1 MAAQPAHDIEQ
12 GGRRP
17 GLSRRLFIAA
27 SAAGSLALSRRAA
40 RAAIVRTDLASLP
53 PYGNGTLPA
62 AIRSRTVA
70 GVNGLTVHM
79 LEAGFAET
87 GRPIVV
93 LLHGFPEL
101 AYSWRKVMPPLAA
114 AGYHVI
120 APDMRGYGRTLGWDD
135 SFDADPEQFRT
146 LNMVRDVIALVHA
159 LGYHSIDA
167 IVGHDA
173 GAPIASWSALVRPDI
188 FRALAI
194 MSSPF
199 AGVPSLPFNTANGAP
214 PPRRAPTDDELDAE
228 LAKLDPPRKYY
239 QNYQRKPG
247 ANENMLYA
255 PQGLHDFFR
264 AYYHYKSADWK
275 ANKPFPLKARTAE
288 EMAKIPTYYV
298 MDKDK
303 GMAETVAEH
312 MPSPAEIAACKWLTD
327 AEVDVYVTEYSRTGF
342 NGALQGYRVRRG
354 NDPKSLAEMQTF
366 AGRTIDVPSIFIA
379 GKSDWGVYQTPGAV
393 ESMQER
399 TLTHL
404 MEFNRLDGAG
414 HWVQQEQPEQVS
426 TRLIAFLHSAKGVK
440 TGP

>member
-1 MAAQPAHDIEQ
+1 MTTQAIHDVADT
-12 GGRRP
+12 GRP
-17 GLSRRLFIAA
+17 T
-27 SAAGSLALSRRAA
+27 ALSRRGILLGAAAGALVLSRRDA
-40 RAAIVRTDLASLP
+40 RAAIVNTDLASLP

-62 AIRSRTVA
+62 AVRSRMVA

-79 LEAGFAET
+79 LEAGFEDA
-87 GRPIVV
+87 GRPTVV

-114 AGYHVI
+114 AGWHVI

-135 SFDADPEQFRT
+135 SYDGDPDQFRT
-146 LNMVRDVIALVHA
+146 LNMVRDVVALVYA
-159 LGYHSIDA
+159 LGYRSVAA
-167 IVGHDA
+167 IIGHDA
-173 GAPIASWSALVRPDI
+173 GSPVAAWSALARPDV
-188 FRALAI
+188 FRAVALL
-194 MSSPF
+194 SSPF
-199 AGVPSLPFNTANGAP
+199 AGAPGLPFNTANGAP

-228 LAKLDPPRKYY
+228 LAKLDRPRKYY

-247 ANENMLYA
+247 ANENMLHA

-275 ANKPFPLKARTAE
+275 DNKPFPLKGRTAE

-303 GMAETVAEH
+303 GMAETAAEH

-327 AEVDVYVTEYSRTGF
+327 AEVDVYVTEYGRTGF
-342 NGALQGYRVRRG
+342 QGALQGYRVRRG
-354 NDPKSLAEMQTF
+354 SDPKSVAELQTF
-366 AGRTIDVPSIFIA
+366 AGRTIDVPSMFIA

-399 TLTHL
+399 AMTRMVGFH
-404 MEFNRLDGAG
+404 RIDGAG

-426 TRLIAFLHSAKGVK
+426 ELLIAFLRDHAK
-440 TGP
+440 P